1 MKKLTILILSM
12 MFLQVN
18 AQITSYN
25 INSTITCT
33 DTIQPFGTHTISYG
47 LSIDGEGQLLSDTA
61 FIRVVLVDKN
71 DNEWLVYERNSLY
84 STEENYQ
91 FQNAAFETAALD
103 NWLLRND
110 SNHQ

>member
-71 DNEWLVYERNSLY
+71 DNDYDLKKSVHLKRK
-84 STEENYQ
+84 T
-91 FQNAAFETAALD
+91 
-103 NWLLRND
+103 
-110 SNHQ
+110 SNKILKI